1 MSEEGRSLKGERCLH
16 QAYKRHAMYV
26 DQVDESC
33 VVPFNEAIDPSKG
46 RLELANSES
55 PRSSQLNPGS
65 LSEAAVLGFE
75 IGMSW
80 AMPKLLPIWEAQ
92 VSRRPSHCSYQF
104 GDFHNTAQSMIDTYV
119 VGAQGALSFKSF
131 E

>member
-1 MSEEGRSLKGERCLH
+1 MSDGGRSLKGERCLY
-16 QAYKRHAMYV
+16 QADRRHAMYV

-33 VVPFNEAIDPSKG
+33 VIPFNEAIDASKG

-55 PRSSQLNPGS
+55 LRSPILIPGS

-92 VSRRPSHCSYQF
+92 VSLRSLRY
-104 GDFHNTAQSMIDTYV
+104 
-119 VGAQGALSFKSF
+119 
-131 E
+131 